1 MRFLHNHPSFANVF
15 PINTNSGNVKHMKQ
29 IWCVIFLAFLATGI
43 CAAQVPNL
51 VGNWTGSENAYS
63 AADGSYKLLESINI
77 SLAIVE
83 QKGRLFTGDVTYTR
97 NGTEIVE
104 GLAGAIGL
112 DNKTLYI
119 AEFNEGYA
127 LGTIISEDEIEP
139 IYLADGAM
147 GGVAIDTLHRIK

>member
-1 MRFLHNHPSFANVF
+1 
-15 PINTNSGNVKHMKQ
+15 
-29 IWCVIFLAFLATGI
+29 
-43 CAAQVPNL
+43 
-51 VGNWTGSENAYS
+51 
-63 AADGSYKLLESINI
+63 
-77 SLAIVE
+77 
-83 QKGRLFTGDVTYTR
+83 VTYTR

-127 LGTIISEDEIEP
+127 LGTIISDDEIEP
-139 IYLADGAM
+139 IYLADGGM